1 MPFLYVLSGIIS
13 ETEECI
19 TNSDS
24 YNIIQFKDMEMISY
38 YHNLGY
44 IVYLVIYIPDSNLRD
59 FDFRWFEFDLTKDDV
74 QNFLNLCCHKDIKI
88 YKYGTD
94 YE

>member
-24 YNIIQFKDMEMISY
+24 YNIIQFKDMGMVSY

-44 IVYLVIYIPDSNLRD
+44 IVYLVIYIPEWKLQD
-59 FDFRWFEFDLTKDDV
+59 FDFRWFEFDITKEDV
-74 QNFLNLCCHKDIKI
+74 QNFLNLCYHQEIKV